1 MAVNYDDK
9 RFKNVESQEKQAL
22 TSANNMYNN
31 MINNSNTYYNQ
42 MQTAAENYGKQQAE
56 IQQANTDFAIEKIE
70 QQKDLAAKD
79 YTREQKG
86 AYADWQKESNQY
98 GVNAEQLASSGLSR
112 TGYSESSQINMYNTY
127 QNRVSQARDTYNRAV
142 LDYDNGIKEAQ
153 LTNNAALAEIAYNA
167 LQTKLKLGLDQFQY
181 KNELLAQQ
189 LQTQRSISNEYY
201 GRWQDVL
208 KQINTENALAEE
220 KRQFDKQYA
229 LQKKAYSS
237 SIKNSSGG
245 ATIKSGGNSSGNN
258 NVKINATGTT
268 PKQGGDNYGNSK
280 ETQQKS
286 DYYAKN
292 GYQPNY
298 INNVRLKSTGKKV
311 YDVFSGEKTSVVVNG
326 KVQPTAF
333 GNQQIWTTGGSYYI
347 WDGANRQ
354 YVDVTKQVVASASSS
369 SKTKGIM
376 FNWGTE

>member
-22 TSANNMYNN
+22 TSANNMYNT
-31 MINNSNTYYNQ
+31 MINNSDTYYNQ
-42 MQTAAENYGKQQAE
+42 MQTAAENYGKQQAA

-98 GVNAEQLASSGLSR
+98 GVNAEQLASAGLSR

-127 QNRVSQARDTYNRAV
+127 QNRISQARDTYSRAV

-189 LQTQRSISNEYY
+189 LQMQRSISNEYY
-201 GRWQDVL
+201 GRWRDVL
-208 KQINTENALAEE
+208 SQINTENSLAEE

-229 LQKKAYSS
+229 LSVSKLK
-237 SIKNSSGG
+237 SSGG
-245 ATIKSGGNSSGNN
+245 SGGSGGSSGSGSNKNN
-258 NVKINATGTT
+258 TKLSKYAQDLYETLAIQNTTFKNTPVFGKTKVAKLQDKLIN
-268 PKQGGDNYGNSK
+268 
-280 ETQQKS
+280 EM
-286 DYYAKN
+286 
-292 GYQPNY
+292 
-298 INNVRLKSTGKKV
+298 
-311 YDVFSGEKTSVVVNG
+311 ENG
-326 KVQPTAF
+326 KITEAEART
-333 GNQQIWTTGGSYYI
+333 I
-347 WDGANRQ
+347 
-354 YVDVTKQVVASASSS
+354 AS
-369 SKTKGIM
+369 KIG
-376 FNWGTE
+376 W